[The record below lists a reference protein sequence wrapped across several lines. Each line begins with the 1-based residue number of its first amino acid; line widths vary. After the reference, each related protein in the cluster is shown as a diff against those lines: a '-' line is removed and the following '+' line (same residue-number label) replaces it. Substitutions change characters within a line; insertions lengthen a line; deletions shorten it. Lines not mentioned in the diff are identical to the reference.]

1 MRRMTVVLAVVL
13 AVLPAGA
20 ACARRG
26 EPGAE
31 RTVDVGGVSRT
42 FRWFLPPG
50 LPSSPVPLVV
60 MLHGGFGSGKQAQQ
74 DYGWDQ
80 LAAREGFAVVYPDG
94 LDRAWNVGGGC
105 CGRPGRDGVDDV
117 AFIRAAVAAV
127 SAQRP
132 IDGRRVY
139 ATGISNGGM
148 LSYRLACDTDLFAA
162 VAPDAATLLGEC
174 PHPARTSVLHLHGT
188 ADTRVRLDGGPGEGV
203 ARIDG
208 PPVADVVAAFRAAG
222 GCAAPVTTVAGPV
235 TTSAA
240 TCPDGRSVVLTT
252 IDGAGHQWPGAAP
265 KRVVQRIAGTDP
277 PSTALDATALFWDFF
292 SRTPASS

>member
-1 MRRMTVVLAVVL
+1 MRLMLVLAVVL
-13 AVLPAGA
+13 GGA
-20 ACARRG
+20 ACTGRPNQGSDTAT
-26 EPGAE
+26 E
-31 RTVDVGGVSRT
+31 RTVDVGGVGRT
-42 FRWFLPPG
+42 FRWFLPPD
-50 LPSSPVPLVV
+50 LPGSPVPLVV

-74 DYGWDQ
+74 DYGWDD

-105 CGRPGRDGVDDV
+105 CGRSGRDGVDDV
-117 AFIRAAVAAV
+117 AFIRAVVAAVAAH
-127 SAQRP
+127 RP

-148 LSYRLACDTDLFAA
+148 LTYRLACDTDLFAA
-162 VAPDAATLLGEC
+162 VAPDAATLLGDC

-188 ADTRVRLDGGPGEGV
+188 ADSRVRLDGGPGEGV
-203 ARIDG
+203 AHIDG
-208 PPVADVVAAFRAAG
+208 PPVADVLDAWRAID

-240 TCPDGRSVVLTT
+240 ACPDGRSVVLTT

-265 KRVVQRIAGTDP
+265 KRVVQRIVGADP

-292 SRTPASS
+292 SRSPASS